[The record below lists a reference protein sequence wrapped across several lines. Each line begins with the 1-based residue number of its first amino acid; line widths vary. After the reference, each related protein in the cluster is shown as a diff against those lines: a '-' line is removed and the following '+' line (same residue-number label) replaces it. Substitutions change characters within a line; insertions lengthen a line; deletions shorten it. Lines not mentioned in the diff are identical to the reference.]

1 MFSPAPPTLS
11 TPAPA
16 APVMVGA
23 PAQPFT
29 TFGVAAITTPAG
41 RLSLNVRPVR
51 TGAPAGFAIV
61 KVCVEAWPT
70 PIVTGANALVRVAR
84 GCTVRP
90 ELVTALVMRARALM
104 LDAVLL

>member
-1 MFSPAPPTLS
+1 MFTPAPPTLNA
-11 TPAPA
+11 PAPA
-16 APVMVGA
+16 APVTVGA
-23 PAQPFT
+23 PAQAFT

-41 RLSLNVRPVR
+41 RLSLNVRPAR

-61 KVCVEAWPT
+61 KVSVEAWPT

-90 ELVTALVMRARALM
+90 ELVTVLVMRAVAPM
-104 LDAVLL
+104 FAAVLL